1 MGIRGYCM
9 NSPAYKLFARR
20 ELALT
25 KAAENARDPEWKDL
39 WNRKLDE
46 LVQNEKVRILEGF
59 HRHYR

>member
-1 MGIRGYCM
+1 MS
-9 NSPAYKLFARR
+9 SPAYKLFARR